1 MDIDEF
7 KNTFKGMIHLKNTS
21 SYLDEFGG
29 SLFMT
34 MLILIAFFYIC
45 AYFYVSSQLKNL
57 RKDWTHIRC
66 HPGYI
71 PFASMINPDPHMGA
85 AEFTQQNFSYC
96 TNNILTS
103 IAQYFTL
110 PFTYAIS
117 VFVGLFET
125 MIKDANIIRNKFA
138 DLVNNIISID
148 KEIMRRILTTVI
160 PIQHMVIK
168 LRDMYKKAVGTLVTG
183 AFTIASGLY
192 IVEMLVKNFI
202 TLMIMALYIILAI
215 IIPLLWFFFTWPLA
229 IPPIITFAT
238 MAAFLLAVVIILAPV
253 YDIPNTTVPQKPS
266 VPSCF
271 DMQTLLKMNDGS
283 WKYIYELKPYDVLE
297 GGNRIT
303 SVFKLSANG
312 VDMYSYKKLIV
323 SGTHRVFISWSEYYD
338 IFGVQVDN
346 SLNKTETNDDMYNA
360 ENKKGIWVMVKD
372 IKAPYAVKCENYRQR
387 HIYCLNT
394 EQKYIQLYSVSEI
407 KECKSKLEKIYALD
421 WDEIMTREHAQ
432 NLYMN
437 IQKTTG
443 IELPR
448 LSPSLF
454 HAYMESGMSGKNSV
468 FMADGSTK
476 RLCDVVV
483 GDILLSPNVENF
495 KHIAGSIYTKYDPIM
510 KAFVPFN
517 KRGHKN
523 RVLGVVKIGKTDMRL
538 APICYTRDMLRGI
551 VGTSPDSEIEATQ
564 NNTIIGI
571 KDGKFEL
578 HNLMVRTPHFEG
590 YCDCVDELRAKFSGC
605 LREVHEDEPEV
616 VYKEEIHSPSWGEFF
631 YSYLSNTKKTEE
643 KNVNVYYHLITT
655 EGMFYVGGCIFADYN
670 MGIDYWEL

>member
-1 MDIDEF
+1 MDVDNL
-7 KNTFKGMIHLKNTS
+7 KNTFESMIHLKNTS

-34 MLILIAFFYIC
+34 MLILIVFFYIC
-45 AYFYVSSQLKNL
+45 SYFYVASQLKNL

-66 HPGYI
+66 HPAYI
-71 PFASMINPDPHMGA
+71 PFASMINPNPHMGA
-85 AEFTQQNFSYC
+85 SEFTQQNFAYC

-125 MIKDANIIRNKFA
+125 MIKDVNIIRNKFS

-168 LRDMYKKAVGTLVTG
+168 LRDMYKKAVGTLMTG

-202 TLMIMALYIILAI
+202 TLMAMALYVILAI

-238 MAAFLLAVVIILAPV
+238 MSAFLLATIIILAPI
-253 YDIPNTTVPQKPS
+253 YDIPNTSVPQKPS

-271 DMQTLLKMNDGS
+271 DTQTLLKMNDGT
-283 WKYIYELKPYDVLE
+283 WKYINELKPDDVLE

-303 SVFKLSANG
+303 SVFKLSAEG
-312 VDMYSYKKLIV
+312 VDMYSYKNLIV
-323 SGTHRVFISWSEYYD
+323 SGTHRVFVSCDEYYKMV
-338 IFGVQVDN
+338 GVQECKND
-346 SLNKTETNDDMYNA
+346 LYQDFMNDDGN
-360 ENKKGIWVMVKD
+360 GVWVMVKNMGTSYAMKCD
-372 IKAPYAVKCENYRQR
+372 NYKQPY
-387 HIYCLNT
+387 IYCLNT
-394 EQKYIQLYSVSEI
+394 EEKYVVVYSVSEI
-407 KECKSKLEKIYALD
+407 KDGKSKLTKIYALD
-421 WDEIMTREHAQ
+421 WDEIMTKDHAN

-437 IQKTTG
+437 IQKETG
-443 IELPR
+443 IELPS

-454 HAYMESGMSGKNSV
+454 HAYMESGMSGKNSI
-468 FMADGSTK
+468 FMANGSVK
-476 RLCDVVV
+476 ELRDIVV
-483 GDILLSPNVENF
+483 GDVLLSPNVENF
-495 KHIAGSIYTKYDPIM
+495 KHIRGAKYWKYNAIM
-510 KAFVPFN
+510 KSFIPIER
-517 KRGHKN
+517 RGHKN
-523 RVLGVVKIGKTDMRL
+523 RVLGLVKISKTDLRL
-538 APICYTRDMLRGI
+538 APISYTRDMLRGI
-551 VGTSPDSEIEATQ
+551 VHTYYGMENEYEIEATQ
-564 NNTIIGI
+564 NNTIIGL

-578 HNLMVRTPHFEG
+578 HNLMVRSPHYEG

-605 LREVHEDEPEV
+605 LREVHEDEV
-616 VYKEEIHSPSWGEFF
+616 VYKEESHSPSWGEFF

-643 KNVNVYYHLITT
+643 KNDEYYYHLITT
-655 EGMFYVGGCIFADYN
+655 EGMFCVGGYVFADYN